1 MSAQLATMTSARAI
15 IKSNGVAIG
24 YMKNLRCTETKQRA
38 DVKGI
43 GRVYKLERPIVGGTC
58 TWSCDFTVIDLVKTG
73 IPKLDN
79 KSVQSITQY
88 ENTQVLYEN
97 TVDIYVYKKDVQ
109 TIVGGIVTAVNE
121 TVFAILRDVYLD
133 SSNWDIS
140 ENQVSSMSQSGE
152 YLIPV
157 ILPV

>member
-1 MSAQLATMTSARAI
+1 MPAQLATMTSARAI

-58 TWSCDFTVIDLVKTG
+58 TWSCDFAVVDLKKTG
-73 IPKLDN
+73 IPNLDN
-79 KSVQSITQY
+79 KTVQSITQY
-88 ENTQVLYEN
+88 ENTQVLLEN
-97 TVDIYVYKKDVQ
+97 TVDIYVYKKDIQ

-152 YLIPV
+152 YLNPV